1 MGAYR
6 NDDNVTIGGSNK
18 RQSINNRPQGQSSST
33 AQSVSAELDALFA
46 DLDDNP
52 TFLGNS
58 SLKGRES
65 SALRRE
71 GGTGGSRRGV
81 NVLLSDNEETNDAGQ
96 PQAGGDDGD
105 ASKSKKKR
113 AIAKLDEER

>member
-1 MGAYR
+1 MDAYR
-6 NDDNVTIGGSNK
+6 NDDNVTIGGSKK
-18 RQSINNRPQGQSSST
+18 RQSIKNRPQGQSSST

-58 SLKGRES
+58 SLKGGES